1 MGHREEKNGR
11 KSVPQFGGWD
21 QNSPDTNYTVV
32 FSQARANRKQNKT
45 DLTEFKRNSLGNEQ
59 EFMAAHPHHPH
70 HHHQDDSVTNNLE
83 GMIEPAKSNTIW
95 LKGESR
101 GKEANERRGERAGE
115 SSVGGKTTE
124 RKKEFEREDAKL
136 HTWKMVGG

>member
-1 MGHREEKNGR
+1 MQKNGR

-70 HHHQDDSVTNNLE
+70 HHHQDDSVTVRRSFFGTRLFFV
-83 GMIEPAKSNTIW
+83 TD
-95 LKGESR
+95 ES
-101 GKEANERRGERAGE
+101 
-115 SSVGGKTTE
+115 V
-124 RKKEFEREDAKL
+124 L
-136 HTWKMVGG
+136 HNSMLTLF

>member
-1 MGHREEKNGR
+1 MVNVCFYQGDVNYLPMQGQGAILPIYKNGR

-45 DLTEFKRNSLGNEQ
+45 NLTEFKRNSLGNEQ

-70 HHHQDDSVTNNLE
+70 HHHQDDSVT
-83 GMIEPAKSNTIW
+83 
-95 LKGESR
+95 
-101 GKEANERRGERAGE
+101 
-115 SSVGGKTTE
+115 
-124 RKKEFEREDAKL
+124 RKKTILTYINCCIRP
-136 HTWKMVGG
+136 

>member
-1 MGHREEKNGR
+1 MGHREEMKNGR

-45 DLTEFKRNSLGNEQ
+45 NLTEFKRNSLGNEQ

-70 HHHQDDSVTNNLE
+70 HHHQDDSVT
-83 GMIEPAKSNTIW
+83 
-95 LKGESR
+95 
-101 GKEANERRGERAGE
+101 
-115 SSVGGKTTE
+115 
-124 RKKEFEREDAKL
+124 RKKTILTYINCCIRP
-136 HTWKMVGG
+136 